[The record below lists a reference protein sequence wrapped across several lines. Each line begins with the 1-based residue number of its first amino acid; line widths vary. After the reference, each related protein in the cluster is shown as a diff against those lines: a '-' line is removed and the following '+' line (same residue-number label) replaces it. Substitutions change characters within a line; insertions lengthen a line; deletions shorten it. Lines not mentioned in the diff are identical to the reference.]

1 MIGDPRMNKFINITL
16 QLKDENIIFDTENVV
31 EEKKFKNRLS
41 LFYHAKLETNPQYCP
56 ACGCVKEDHNIVKN
70 GTKKSRITLTKV
82 SGLPAYLVLRKQ
94 RYYCKECTCYF
105 TAKSDIVGENC
116 FISKR
121 VKRMV
126 MDLATK
132 SLTLKHISNTCS
144 ISDHTVQRVIDGI
157 GGDLKAN
164 SFDPLP
170 EHIAFDEFK
179 SVKNTEG
186 NMSFV
191 FIDNRSS
198 QIVDILSDR
207 RKNHLRNYFLA
218 YPLKTRQRV
227 KTVTMDMYTPYM
239 EVVQALFPN
248 AKIIIDRFHLVQA
261 LNRELNKLRVAVMN
275 EFRNPDHRLYNKYK
289 NYWRLFLTPREN
301 LDTWHYQPFKLF
313 DWLTNT
319 GGIVEYLLDKNQML
333 KASYNLVHTL
343 REALQEND
351 YEVFLTQIS
360 QSKLVKLPNGLR
372 RVLRTFTKLQR
383 FIGNTFKYKHLTN
396 GRIEGLNNKIKVL
409 KRIAYGYR
417 NFQNFRTRI
426 LLTNKL
432 YLNERSVTPAA

>member
-1 MIGDPRMNKFINITL
+1 
-16 QLKDENIIFDTENVV
+16 
-31 EEKKFKNRLS
+31 
-41 LFYHAKLETNPQYCP
+41 
-56 ACGCVKEDHNIVKN
+56 
-70 GTKKSRITLTKV
+70 
-82 SGLPAYLVLRKQ
+82 
-94 RYYCKECTCYF
+94 
-105 TAKSDIVGENC
+105 
-116 FISKR
+116 
-121 VKRMV
+121 
-126 MDLATK
+126 MDLATE
-132 SLTLKHISNTCS
+132 SLTLKHMAETCN
-144 ISDHTVQRVIDGI
+144 ISDHTVQRVIDGV
-157 GGDLKAN
+157 GDDLKP
-164 SFDPLP
+164 SIFDPLP

-179 SVKNTEG
+179 GVKNTEG
-186 NMSFV
+186 NMSFI
-191 FIDNRSS
+191 FIDNTSS

-207 RKNHLRNYFLA
+207 KKVHLRDYFLA

-239 EVVQALFPN
+239 EIVQELFPN

-275 EFRNPDHRLYNKYK
+275 EFRNSDHRLYNKYK
-289 NYWRLFLTPREN
+289 SYWRLFLTPREN
-301 LDTWHYQPFKLF
+301 LDTWHYQSFKLF

-319 GGIVEYLLDKNQML
+319 GGIVEYLLDKNPML
-333 KASYNLVHTL
+333 KATYNIVHNL

-351 YEVFLTQIS
+351 SEAFLTQLAHT
-360 QSKLVKLPNGLR
+360 KLAIIPNGLK
-372 RVLRTFTKLQR
+372 RVLRTFIKLQR

-432 YLNERSVTPAA
+432 YLNGLPITQAA